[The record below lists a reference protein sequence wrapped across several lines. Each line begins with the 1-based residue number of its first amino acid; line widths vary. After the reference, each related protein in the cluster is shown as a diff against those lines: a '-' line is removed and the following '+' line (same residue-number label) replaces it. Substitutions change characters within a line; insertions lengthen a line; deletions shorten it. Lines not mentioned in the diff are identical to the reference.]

1 MRLPPSAK
9 KALLCGVLVL
19 AAALAQAAERS
30 GAPSTSEGA
39 GSVGV
44 VRQAGFRIHGHVE
57 GLYPGAMK
65 WLHLRFRNPN
75 PFPITVTRV
84 RTTVRPPAGSACP
97 ARSLRVA
104 PFSGSRRIPAAG
116 TARARVK
123 VRMRIH
129 APEACAGKRHRLFYE
144 GRATRR

>member
-1 MRLPPSAK
+1 VRLPPSAK

-84 RTTVRPPAGSACP
+84 RTTVHADDHVVFGGKSVDDLTLAFVAELQSDDR
-97 ARSLRVA
+97 RDRVR
-104 PFSGSRRIPAAG
+104 G
-116 TARARVK
+116 RV
-123 VRMRIH
+123 
-129 APEACAGKRHRLFYE
+129 
-144 GRATRR
+144 

>member
-1 MRLPPSAK
+1 MRFPPSAK
-9 KALLCGVLVL
+9 KALVCGVLVL

-30 GAPSTSEGA
+30 SAPSGHDGA

-44 VRQAGFRIHGHVE
+44 AGRARFRINGHVV
-57 GLYPGAMK
+57 GLYPGATK
-65 WLHLRFRNPN
+65 WLHLRLRNPH

-84 RTTVRPPAGSACP
+84 RTTVRPPDGSACP

-104 PFSGSRRIPAAG
+104 PFVGTRRVPATG
-116 TARARVK
+116 TARARVR
-123 VRMRIH
+123 VTMRVG
-129 APEACAGKRHRLFYE
+129 APEACAGTRHRLMYE